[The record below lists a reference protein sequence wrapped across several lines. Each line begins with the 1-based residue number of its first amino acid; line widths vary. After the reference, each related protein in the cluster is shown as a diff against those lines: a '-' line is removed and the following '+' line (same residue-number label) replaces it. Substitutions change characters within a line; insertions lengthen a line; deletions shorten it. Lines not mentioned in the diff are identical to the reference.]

1 MKFVIQRVSQASVEV
16 EGEIIGSIGKGFFVL
31 IGVTDADTEETA
43 DKMIKKLLG
52 MRIFQDSE
60 GKTNLSLS
68 DVGGSLLLVSQF
80 TLYADCKKGNRPSF
94 IKAGAPEH
102 AEKIYDY
109 IVARCKEWADQQ
121 ADEIKVETGSF
132 GASMKCSLIN
142 MGPFTIDLDSS
153 EL

>member
-1 MKFVIQRVSQASVEV
+1 MKFIVQRVSKASVEV
-16 EGEIIGSIGKGFFVL
+16 EGEIVGSIGKGFFVL
-31 IGVTDADTEETA
+31 IGVTDDDTTETA
-43 DKMIKKLLG
+43 DKMIRKLLG
-52 MRIFQDSE
+52 MRIFSDSE
-60 GKTNLSLS
+60 GKTNLALS

-109 IVARCKEWADQQ
+109 IVEKCREWAATQ
-121 ADEIKVETGSF
+121 AEDIKVATGSF
-132 GASMKCSLIN
+132 GASMKCELIN
-142 MGPFTIDLDSS
+142 QGPFTIDLDST

>member
-1 MKFVIQRVSQASVEV
+1 MKFIVQRVSKASVEV
-16 EGEIIGSIGKGFFVL
+16 EGEIVGSIGKGFFVL
-31 IGVTDADTEETA
+31 IGVTDDDTEETA
-43 DKMIKKLLG
+43 DKMIRKLLG
-52 MRIFQDSE
+52 MRIFSDSE
-60 GKTNLSLS
+60 GKTNLALA

-109 IVARCKEWADQQ
+109 IVEKCREWADTQS
-121 ADEIKVETGSF
+121 DDIKVETGSF
-132 GASMKCSLIN
+132 GASMKCELIN
-142 MGPFTIDLDSS
+142 QGPFTIDLDST